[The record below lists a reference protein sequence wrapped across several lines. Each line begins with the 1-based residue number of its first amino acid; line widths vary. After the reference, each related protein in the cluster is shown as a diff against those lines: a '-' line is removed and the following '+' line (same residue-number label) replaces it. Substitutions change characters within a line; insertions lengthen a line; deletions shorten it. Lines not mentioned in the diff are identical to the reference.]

1 MKKNESVIEKEKIV
15 VVMSVTGKTGKTTVF
30 NDLIGPRMPTA
41 KKFRLET
48 INLSGRSDGEVM
60 QLKGKDFIK
69 LQNELSK
76 TNSAIVDVGASNVE
90 SFLLAMTQQP
100 GSHESYDAFIIP
112 VEATAAKHDAIDE
125 FIKTVTILHHLGVES
140 ERVKVV
146 FNKLAV
152 DAELEYEVRK
162 IIKFHEMENWFTLD
176 LRAKIHE
183 SPAFAAV
190 SEVGRTFSS
199 MLNDKT
205 DYRQEFKNTAVENQE
220 RRLELTKLMRAQ
232 SAVKPVAKEFDIVFD
247 ALFGTE

>member
-1 MKKNESVIEKEKIV
+1 
-15 VVMSVTGKTGKTTVF
+15 
-30 NDLIGPRMPTA
+30 
-41 KKFRLET
+41 
-48 INLSGRSDGEVM
+48 
-60 QLKGKDFIK
+60 
-69 LQNELSK
+69 
-76 TNSAIVDVGASNVE
+76 
-90 SFLLAMTQQP
+90 MTQQP

-125 FIKTVTILHHLGVES
+125 FIKTVTILHSLGVEP
-140 ERVKVV
+140 ERIKVV

-162 IIKFHEMENWFTLD
+162 IIKFHEVENWFTLD

-199 MLNDKT
+199 MLNDST
-205 DYRQEFKNTAVENQE
+205 DYRQEFKNTPAENQE

-232 SAVKPVAKEFDIVFD
+232 SAVKPMAKEFDIVFD
-247 ALFGTE
+247 ALFGAE

>member
-1 MKKNESVIEKEKIV
+1 MTKNSITEQNICVLTL
-15 VVMSVTGKTGKTTVF
+15 TGKVGKSTF
-30 NDLIGPRMPTA
+30 SNDVLGPRMPTA

-48 INLSGRSDGEVM
+48 INLSGISDGEVM

-76 TNSAIVDVGASNVE
+76 TNCAIVDVGASNVE

-100 GSHESYDAFIIP
+100 GSHQSYDAFIIP
-112 VEATAAKHDAIDE
+112 VEATAAKVDAIDE
-125 FIKTVTILHHLGVES
+125 FIKTVTILHNLGVEP
-140 ERVKVV
+140 ERIKVV

-162 IIKFHEMENWFTLD
+162 IIKFHDVEKWFSLD

-183 SPAFAAV
+183 APAFAAI
-190 SEVGRTFSS
+190 SEVGRTFLS
-199 MLNDKT
+199 MLNDTT
-205 DYRQEFKNTAVENQE
+205 DYRLEFKNTPAENTE

-232 SAVKPVAKEFDIVFD
+232 SAVKPVNKEFDIVFD
-247 ALFGTE
+247 ALFGRE